1 MIDWE
6 SIAKSNGLSPEEFTR
21 EILTIAA
28 CVGTMGIDRQSN
40 DITELKFTCSDEVG
54 KIEVTV
60 KRIES

>member
-28 CVGTMGIDRQSN
+28 CVGTMGIDQLGD
-40 DITELKFTCSDEVG
+40 DITELKFTCNDQIG
-54 KIEVTV
+54 KVEVTV
-60 KRIES
+60 KRIDS

>member
-28 CVGTMGIDRQSN
+28 CVGTMGIDQQGD
-40 DITELKFTCSDEVG
+40 DITVLKFTCSDEIG

-60 KRIES
+60 KRLEQ